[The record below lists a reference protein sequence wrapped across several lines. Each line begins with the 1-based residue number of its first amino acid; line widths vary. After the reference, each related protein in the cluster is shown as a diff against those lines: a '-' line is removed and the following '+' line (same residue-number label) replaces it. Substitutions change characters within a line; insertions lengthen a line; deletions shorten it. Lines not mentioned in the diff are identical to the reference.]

1 MTKTIVEF
9 VCHLSSLGITLE
21 ADENRLRCQSPEGI
35 LTPTLRQEI
44 GDRKP
49 ELLQFLQQ
57 AKQSKSTAHLPIQ
70 PVARDGHLP
79 LSFAQQRLWFLHY
92 LSPDSCSY
100 NTLEILQ
107 IQGPLNLTVLEQSLG
122 ELINRHEI
130 FRTTFPTV
138 SGEPIQAIAP
148 PDSFRLKV
156 DNYQDLSPNQ
166 QSAKIQQTAELE
178 AEQAFDLTMGPLIQF
193 KLLQLSPQKSVL
205 LLKMHHIIYDG
216 WSFGILIRELSA
228 LYEAFLKN
236 LANPLAALSIQ
247 YADFAVWQRQYLSG
261 EVLERQ
267 LNYWQEQLATVP
279 HILTL
284 PTDRSRP
291 AVQSFRG
298 GVEHFQLDQ
307 NITQGLKQ
315 LSQERGATLFMTLLA
330 AFGVLLSRY
339 SRQSDLLVGSPI
351 ANRNQAAIEPLIGF
365 FANTLA
371 LRINL
376 SENPNFLELLEQ
388 VKQTT
393 LAGYAHQD
401 LPFEMLVEKL
411 QPDRDLS
418 RNPLVQVMFALQNM
432 PQDVWNLSGLTIEN
446 LSLSVEETVRFDLEV
461 HYWENSEGLEGIWLY
476 SSNLFDATTI
486 QRMGQIFQTLI
497 KEIITNPQTQVKQL
511 PLLTIAETHQLLS
524 WNATQ
529 TDYLERYLTSNNC
542 QLSIYHLVEKQVAL
556 TPDAVAVIFADQQLT
571 YGELNERANQLAHYL
586 SSLGVEADCLV
597 GLCVERSLAMIIGI
611 LGILKAGGAY
621 LPLDPEYPTER
632 LSFMV
637 KDAQIS
643 VLLSQEKLVEKLP
656 EYQATRVYLDRDW
669 PTIAEFSRENLNLE
683 VQPHNL
689 GYVIYTS
696 GSTGQPKGVMMGQ
709 LALGNLILWQLQ
721 NTTIA
726 NKAKTL
732 QFAPISFDVS
742 FQEIFSTLSAG
753 GILVLIPEELRR
765 DTSALLDFL
774 EKQAIERL
782 FLPFVAL
789 QQLAEVSVSRQFW
802 VGSLREVITAGEQ
815 LQITPAIAD
824 WFRSLENCTLH
835 NHYGPSESHVVTSFT
850 LINPVENWP
859 ILPPIGRAIAN
870 TQIYLLDS
878 YLQPVPIGVPGEL
891 YIGGIA
897 LAEGYLN
904 RPELTAEKF
913 IPNPFAPLD
922 PPRTPLDK
930 GGDKFGENLDKEKEI
945 SSKLYR
951 TGDLARFLNDGN
963 IEYLGRID
971 NQVKVR
977 GFRIE
982 LGEIEAV
989 LSQCSD
995 VQTAVV
1001 IVREDTPGDQR
1012 LVAYVVLTSDS
1023 QITTSELRQFLA
1035 NQLPAYLVPNT
1046 FVVLDSLPLTPSGKC
1061 DRRSLPA
1068 PETQELSDHYI
1079 APQSPTE
1086 EILAQ
1091 IWAQVLKIER
1101 VGREDNFFELGG
1113 HSLLATQVMS
1123 RLRET
1128 FQVELPLRSLFTA
1141 PTIAALA
1148 LEIEQSQQV
1157 ISAPSILTRT
1167 DNINL
1172 PLSFAQQRLWFLD
1185 QLKPNSAFYN
1195 LGGALRLEGALNIT
1209 VLEQSLK
1216 EIINRHEALRTNF
1229 ITIDGQATQIIHPTT
1244 NWQLSIIDCQHLTNT
1259 ESLEIAEAERPFNL
1273 VQDCLFR
1280 ATLFVRSPLEYHL
1293 LVTMHHIVSDG
1304 WSIGVFFQELT
1315 RLYTAYT
1322 QGLPSPL
1329 TPIKIQYADFAIW
1342 QRNWLQGE
1350 VLSNQLDYW
1359 RKQLANAPTFLPL
1372 PTDRPRP
1379 AIQTFIGSHQQFK
1392 LSQPLSQKL
1401 NQLSHEHGVTLF
1413 MTLLAAFATLLYRY
1427 TGQTDILI
1435 GSPIANRNRREI
1447 EGLIGFFV
1455 NTLVLRLSLDSEP
1468 SFQDLLTRV
1477 REVSLAAYTHQDLPF
1492 EMLVETLQPQRDLSH
1507 TPLFQVMFVLQNTP
1521 IADLELTGLK
1531 VSPLSTENTTAK
1543 FDLTLSMENLEE
1555 GLVGVWEYN
1564 TDLFDDLTID
1574 RINGHFVSLLEC
1586 IIANQKEPISQL
1598 PLLKEEEKLQLLIK
1612 NQGIQVDYPQE
1623 QCIHQLFE
1631 AQVERIPDAVAVVFE
1646 TQQLTYR
1653 QLNNRANQL
1662 AHYLQSLGVG
1672 AEVLVGISV
1681 ERSLEMIIGLLAI
1694 LKAGCAYLPLD
1705 PDYPT
1710 ERLQFMLEDSQ
1721 VPFLITQRSL
1731 LEKLPHS
1738 QATLICLDDVQDDV
1752 SQYSQDNL
1760 QNGLTVSN
1768 LANVIYTSGS
1778 TGKPKG
1784 VMVEHRGL
1792 VNLAIAQIQ
1801 TFAVHN
1807 NSRVLQFASFSFDA
1821 CISEILMTF
1830 GSGATLY
1837 LASKDSLLP
1846 GQPLIESLQKNGITH
1861 VTLPPSALAVLP
1873 KEPLPAL
1880 QTLIVAGEACSLDLV
1895 KQWSVGRNFF
1905 NAYGPTEAS
1914 VCASIGQCNKDDLKV
1929 TIGKA
1934 ISNVQIYILDSH
1946 LQPVPVGV
1954 PGELYIGGI
1963 GVARGYLHRP
1973 ELTAEKFI
1981 PNPFDP
1987 LPTSP
1992 TSPTGLLYKTGDLAR
2007 YLPDGNIE
2015 YLGRI
2020 DNQVKV
2026 RGFRIELGEIEA
2038 VLSQCSDVQTAVV
2051 IVREDTPGDQR
2062 LVAYVVL
2069 TSDSQITTSELRQFL
2084 ANQLPAYLVPNTFV
2098 ILDDLPLTPNGKCD
2112 RRSLPAPDDQTRK
2125 NIQKIAPR
2133 NLVELQLTQI
2143 WSEVLGINDL
2153 GVEENF
2159 FELGGHSLLAVRL
2172 ISCIEQKLGKNLPLT
2187 SLFQNGTIASLAQLI
2202 AQETTQLTY
2211 SPLIPIQS
2219 QGNKAPF
2226 FAVHPIGGNVLC
2238 YAKLAHYLGTEQPF
2252 YGLQALGLD
2261 ETEKPVSSIE
2271 EMATV
2276 YIKEIQTIQ
2285 ASGPYYLGGW
2295 SMGGVIAFEIAQKL
2309 SAQGQTVALLTL
2321 IDSYSPILLN
2331 SVNTEENSSESLLED
2346 INESLN
2352 LTYAFVRD
2360 LANMFN
2366 QQIPFSEAEISHLT
2380 SAELLAHF
2388 LAWSKQTNILPPELG
2403 EQQITTWFTVF
2414 QANRQALFNY
2424 LPKDYSGKT
2433 IFFGA
2438 EESSLKNPG
2447 WHEIINNLE
2456 SQWISGDHYSL
2467 IKNPILA
2474 EKLNSYLQQVT
2485 L

>member
-9 VCHLSSLGITLE
+9 VCHLSSLGITLT
-21 ADENRLRCQSPEGI
+21 ADENRLRCQAPEGV
-35 LTPTLRQEI
+35 LTPALRQEI

-70 PVARDGHLP
+70 PVARNGHLP
-79 LSFAQQRLWFLHY
+79 LSFAQQRLWFLHH
-92 LSPDSCSY
+92 LSPDSRSY
-100 NTLEILQ
+100 NALEILQ

-166 QSAKIQQTAELE
+166 QSAKIQQIAELE
-178 AEQAFDLTMGPLIQF
+178 AGQAFDLTVGPLIQF

-236 LANPLAALSIQ
+236 LANPLPALSIQ

-261 EVLERQ
+261 EVLDKQ
-267 LNYWQEQLATVP
+267 LNYWQEQLATVTP
-279 HILTL
+279 ILTL
-284 PTDRSRP
+284 PTDRPRP

-339 SRQSDLLVGSPI
+339 SHQSDLLIGSPI

-376 SENPNFLELLEQ
+376 SENPNFLDLLEQ

-432 PQDVWNLSGLTIEN
+432 SQDVWNLSGLSIEN
-446 LSLSVEETVRFDLEV
+446 LPLPVEGTVRFDLEV

-669 PTIAEFSRENLNLE
+669 PTIAKFSRENLNLE

-726 NKAKTL
+726 NETKTL

-765 DTSALLDFL
+765 DTSVLLDFL
-774 EKQAIERL
+774 QQQAIERL

-802 VGSLREVITAGEQ
+802 VKSLRDVITAGEQ
-815 LQITPAIAD
+815 LQITPAIAA

-850 LINPVENWP
+850 LTNPVENWP

-891 YIGGIA
+891 YIGGMA

-904 RPELTAEKF
+904 RTDLTAERF
-913 IPNPFAPLD
+913 ITNPFAPLD
-922 PPRTPLDK
+922 PPLTPLDK
-930 GGDKFGENLDKEKEI
+930 GGEQP
-945 SSKLYR
+945 SKLYK

-989 LSQCSD
+989 LSQCPD
-995 VQTAVV
+995 VQTTAV
-1001 IVREDTPGDQR
+1001 IVREDTPGDKR
-1012 LVAYVVLTSDS
+1012 LVAYVVLTPNS
-1023 QITTSELRQFLA
+1023 QTISSELRQFLT

-1046 FVVLDSLPLTPSGKC
+1046 FVILNSLPLTPSGKC
-1061 DRRSLPA
+1061 DRRSLPV
-1068 PETQELSDHYI
+1068 PETQALSERYI

-1091 IWAQVLKIER
+1091 IWAQVLKVER

-1141 PTIAALA
+1141 PTIAALT

-1185 QLKPNSAFYN
+1185 QLEPNSDFYH
-1195 LGGALRLEGALNIT
+1195 LGGALQLEGTLNFT
-1209 VLEQSLK
+1209 ALEQSLK

-1259 ESLEIAEAERPFNL
+1259 NSLEIAEAEKPFNL
-1273 VQDCLFR
+1273 AQDCLFR

-1315 RLYTAYT
+1315 DLYTAYT

-1359 RKQLANAPTFLPL
+1359 RKQLANAPAFLPL

-1392 LSQPLSQKL
+1392 LSQPLSQRL
-1401 NQLSHEHGVTLF
+1401 NQLSQEHGVTLF
-1413 MTLLAAFATLLYRY
+1413 MTLLAAFTTLLYRY
-1427 TGQTDILI
+1427 TGQTDILV

-1455 NTLVLRLSLDSEP
+1455 NTLVLRLNLDNDL

-1477 REVSLAAYTHQDLPF
+1477 REVSLAAYAHQDLPF

-1507 TPLFQVMFVLQNTP
+1507 TPLFQVMFVLQNAP
-1521 IADLELTGLK
+1521 IADLELAGLK
-1531 VSPLSTENTTAK
+1531 ISPLSTENTTAK
-1543 FDLTLSMENLEE
+1543 FDLTLSMENIEE

-1564 TDLFDDLTID
+1564 TDLFDDSTIE
-1574 RINGHFVSLLEC
+1574 RMSGHFVTLLEDIVANPTKPILRLSLLTE
-1586 IIANQKEPISQL
+1586 A
-1598 PLLKEEEKLQLLIK
+1598 EKLQLLIK
-1612 NQGIQVDYPQE
+1612 NQGILVDYSQD

-1631 AQVERIPDAVAVVFE
+1631 AQVERTPDAVAVVFE
-1646 TQQLTYR
+1646 NQQLTYTE
-1653 QLNNRANQL
+1653 LNCRANQL
-1662 AHYLQSLGVG
+1662 AHYLQTLGVG
-1672 AEVLVGISV
+1672 PEVLVGISV
-1681 ERSLEMIIGLLAI
+1681 ERSLEMIVGLLGI
-1694 LKAGCAYLPLD
+1694 LKAGGAYVPLD

-1710 ERLQFMLEDSQ
+1710 ERLQFMLEDCEAT
-1721 VPFLITQRSL
+1721 VLLTQSNL
-1731 LEKLPHS
+1731 KDKLPLAQVLQS
-1738 QATLICLDDVQDDV
+1738 DRVLYLDKDKFAQYPIYNPTVQNKPN
-1752 SQYSQDNL
+1752 NL
-1760 QNGLTVSN
+1760 TY
-1768 LANVIYTSGS
+1768 VIYTSGS
-1778 TGKPKG
+1778 TGQPKG
-1784 VMVEHRGL
+1784 VMIEHQSL
-1792 VNLAIAQIQ
+1792 VNLSLSWGKLFHVKPQ
-1801 TFAVHN
+1801 
-1807 NSRVLQFASFSFDA
+1807 SRLLQFGSFSFDLSIGEISTSLSHGA
-1821 CISEILMTF
+1821 C
-1830 GSGATLY
+1830 LY
-1837 LASKDSLLP
+1837 LAKKETLLP
-1846 GQPLIESLQKNGITH
+1846 TQTLVDFLETNKITH
-1861 VTLPPSALAVLP
+1861 SFLSPSALSVLP
-1873 KEPLPAL
+1873 QANLSHLENM
-1880 QTLIVAGEACSLDLV
+1880 TVGGEACSINV
-1895 KQWSVGRNFF
+1895 IEQWANERRLF
-1905 NAYGPTEAS
+1905 NCYGPTEATVTATLS
-1914 VCASIGQCNKDDLKV
+1914 LCQANGQKPN
-1929 TIGKA
+1929 IGKPLDN
-1934 ISNVQIYILDSH
+1934 IRVYILDENQQI
-1946 LQPVPVGV
+1946 LPTGI
-1954 PGELYIGGI
+1954 PGELCIS
-1963 GVARGYLHRP
+1963 GVCLARGYLNRP
-1973 ELTAEKFI
+1973 DLTAEKFI
-1981 PNPFDP
+1981 EVN
-1987 LPTSP
+1987 
-1992 TSPTGLLYKTGDLAR
+1992 LLGRTERIYKTGDLATWQT
-2007 YLPDGNIE
+2007 DGNIE

-2038 VLSQCSDVQTAVV
+2038 VLSQCSDVQTTAV

-2069 TSDSQITTSELRQFL
+2069 ADDSQTTSSELRQFL

-2098 ILDDLPLTPNGKCD
+2098 ILDSLPLTPNGKCD
-2112 RRSLPAPDDQTRK
+2112 RRSLPVPDDQTRK

-2143 WSEVLGINDL
+2143 WSEVLGISDP

-2172 ISCIEQKLGKNLPLT
+2172 ISYIEQKLGKNLPLT

-2219 QGNKAPF
+2219 QGNKIPF

-2238 YAKLAHYLGTEQPF
+2238 YADLARYLGTDQPF
-2252 YGLQALGLD
+2252 YGLQALGLN
-2261 ETEKPVSSIE
+2261 EAEKPVNSIE

-2295 SMGGVIAFEIAQKL
+2295 SMGGVIAFEIAQQL
-2309 SAQGQTVALLTL
+2309 SARGQKVALLTL
-2321 IDSYSPILLN
+2321 IDSYSPILFN
-2331 SVNTEENSSESLLED
+2331 SVNTEENSSESRLED

-2352 LTYAFVRD
+2352 IVYSFVRD
-2360 LANMFN
+2360 LTGMFN
-2366 QQIPFSEAEISHLT
+2366 QQIPFSEDELDHLT
-2380 SAELLAHF
+2380 SDELLAHF
-2388 LAWSKQTNILPPELG
+2388 LTWSKQTHVLPPELG
-2403 EQQITTWFTVF
+2403 EQQIKNWFAVF

-2424 LPKDYSGKT
+2424 LPKPYSGKT

-2474 EKLNSYLQQVT
+2474 EKLNSYLQQVA

>member
-1 MTKTIVEF
+1 MKSIETF
-9 VCHLSSLGITLE
+9 LSDLANQDIKLWMDG
-21 ADENRLRCQSPEGI
+21 DRLRCNAPQGVI
-35 LTPTLRQEI
+35 TPDIQTELKNRKAEI
-44 GDRKP
+44 I
-49 ELLQFLQQ
+49 QFLDQLGSEEQ
-57 AKQSKSTAHLPIQ
+57 VSPTRTIIPI
-70 PVARDGHLP
+70 PRDTQLP
-79 LSFAQQRLWFLHY
+79 LSFAQARLWFLY
-92 LSPDSCSY
+92 QLEGATGTYNMTGALSLSGS
-100 NTLEILQ
+100 LQ
-107 IQGPLNLTVLEQSLG
+107 VEALKQALGAIIQ
-122 ELINRHEI
+122 RHESL
-130 FRTTFPTV
+130 RTSFPTV
-138 SGEPIQAIAP
+138 DGVPVQVIDPKPIW
-148 PDSFRLKV
+148 
-156 DNYQDLSPNQ
+156 
-166 QSAKIQQTAELE
+166 ELLIVNLEGKE
-178 AEQAFDLTMGPLIQF
+178 AEAEKLAQAEAQTPFDLTKSPL
-193 KLLQLSPQKSVL
+193 LRVT
-205 LLKMHHIIYDG
+205 LLKLQPEKHILLINMHHIISDG
-216 WSFGILIRELSA
+216 WSIGVFIRELSH
-228 LYEAFLKN
+228 LYGAFVAGEKPT
-236 LANPLAALSIQ
+236 LADLPIQ
-247 YADFAVWQRQYLSG
+247 YADFAVWQRQWLQG
-261 EVLERQ
+261 KVLAAQLEYWKRQ
-267 LNYWQEQLATVP
+267 LADAPPLLE
-279 HILTL
+279 L
-284 PTDRSRP
+284 PTDRPRP
-291 AVQSFRG
+291 AIQTFQGKTER
-298 GVEHFQLDQ
+298 FQLDSKL
-307 NITQGLKQ
+307 TQQLKA
-315 LSQERGATLFMTLLA
+315 LSQQSGCTLFMTLLA
-330 AFGVLLSRY
+330 AFGVVLSRY
-339 SRQSDLLVGSPI
+339 SGQTDIVIGSAI
-351 ANRNQAAIEPLIGF
+351 ANRNRREIEGLIGF
-365 FANTLA
+365 FVNTLA
-371 LRINL
+371 LRLDL
-376 SENPNFLELLEQ
+376 SEKPSFATFLQQ
-388 VKQTT
+388 VRKVTQD
-393 LAGYAHQD
+393 AYEHQD
-401 LPFEMLVEKL
+401 LPFEMLVEELQLERKL
-411 QPDRDLS
+411 D
-418 RNPLVQVMFALQNM
+418 RNPLVQVMFALQNAANET
-432 PQDVWNLSGLTIEN
+432 WNLPGLTIAEMAWE
-446 LSLSVEETVRFDLEV
+446 LEPARFDLEI
-461 HYWENSEGLEGIWLY
+461 HLSEVDDSIAGYCCYKID
-476 SSNLFDATTI
+476 LFDDTTI
-486 QRMGQIFQTLI
+486 TRLLQHFQNIL
-497 KEIITNPQTQVKQL
+497 KAIIANPQQSVSLL
-511 PLLTIAETHQLLS
+511 PLLSKQEQKQLLINWNQTQADYSQDYCIHQLFV
-524 WNATQ
+524 AQ
-529 TDYLERYLTSNNC
+529 VER
-542 QLSIYHLVEKQVAL
+542 
-556 TPDAVAVIFADQQLT
+556 TPDAIAVVCSDQQLT
-571 YGELNERANQLAHYL
+571 YTELNERANQLAHYL
-586 SSLGVEADCLV
+586 RSLGLEADCLV

-643 VLLSQEKLVEKLP
+643 VLLSQEKLIERIP
-656 EYQATRVYLDRDW
+656 EYQATRVCLDKDW
-669 PTIAEFSRENLNLE
+669 PTIAKFSRDNLNIE

-709 LALGNLILWQLQ
+709 LALCNLILWQLQ
-721 NTTIA
+721 NTTVA
-726 NKAKTL
+726 NEAKTL

-742 FQEIFSTLSAG
+742 FQEIFATLSAG
-753 GILVLIPEELRR
+753 GRLVLITEELRR

-774 EKQAIERL
+774 QKQAIERL

-802 VGSLREVITAGEQ
+802 VNSLREVITAGEQ
-815 LQITPAIAD
+815 LQITPAIAA
-824 WFRSLENCTLH
+824 WFRNLESCTLH

-850 LINPVENWP
+850 LTNLVENWP
-859 ILPPIGRAIAN
+859 ILPPIGRPIAN
-870 TQIYLLDS
+870 TQIYILDS
-878 YLQPVPIGVPGEL
+878 YLQPVPVGVPGEL
-891 YIGGIA
+891 YIGGIGVA
-897 LAEGYLN
+897 KGYLN
-904 RPELTAEKF
+904 RPELTAERF
-913 IPNPFAPLD
+913 IDNPFS
-922 PPRTPLDK
+922 PPQPPNFVGRSEVIESSKSPSI
-930 GGDKFGENLDKEKEI
+930 GGFRGLQDQP
-945 SSKLYR
+945 SKLYK

-995 VQTAVV
+995 VQSTAV
-1001 IVREDTPGDQR
+1001 IVREDTPGDKR
-1012 LVAYVVLTSDS
+1012 LVAYVVLAPDS
-1023 QITTSELRQFLA
+1023 QTTSSELRQFLT

-1046 FVVLDSLPLTPSGKC
+1046 FVILDSLPLTPNGKC

-1068 PETQELSDHYI
+1068 PNDQALSGHYI

-1086 EILAQ
+1086 EILTQ
-1091 IWAQVLKIER
+1091 IWKQVLKIER

-1113 HSLLATQVMS
+1113 HSLLATQIMS

-1141 PTIAALA
+1141 PTIAELA

-1185 QLKPNSAFYN
+1185 QLEPNSAFYN

-1229 ITIDGQATQIIHPTT
+1229 ITVDGQATQIIHPTT
-1244 NWQLSIIDCQHLTNT
+1244 NWQLSIIDFQHLTNT
-1259 ESLEIAEAERPFNL
+1259 ESLENAEAEKPFNL
-1273 VQDCLFR
+1273 AHDCLFR
-1280 ATLFVRSPLEYHL
+1280 ATLFVRSRLEYHL

-1315 RLYTAYT
+1315 RLYNAYA

-1359 RKQLANAPTFLPL
+1359 RKQLANAPAFLPL

-1401 NQLSHEHGVTLF
+1401 NQLSQEHGVTLF

-1427 TGQTDILI
+1427 TGQTDILV

-1455 NTLVLRLSLDSEP
+1455 NTLVLRLNLDGEP

-1477 REVSLAAYTHQDLPF
+1477 RDVSLAAYAHQDLPF
-1492 EMLVETLQPQRDLSH
+1492 EMLVETLQPQRALSH
-1507 TPLFQVMFVLQNTP
+1507 TPLFQVMFVLQNAP
-1521 IADLELTGLK
+1521 IADLELADLK
-1531 VSPLSTENTTAK
+1531 ISSLSTENTTAK
-1543 FDLTLSMENLEE
+1543 FDLTLSMENIEE

-1564 TDLFDDLTID
+1564 TDLFDCLTIE
-1574 RINGHFVSLLEC
+1574 RMNGHFVTLLEDIVANPTKPILGLSLLTE
-1586 IIANQKEPISQL
+1586 A
-1598 PLLKEEEKLQLLIK
+1598 EKLELLIK

-1631 AQVERIPDAVAVVFE
+1631 AQVERTPDAIAVVFE
-1646 TQQLTYR
+1646 NQQLTYTE
-1653 QLNNRANQL
+1653 LNGRANQL

-1672 AEVLVGISV
+1672 PEVLVGILI
-1681 ERSLEMIIGLLAI
+1681 ERSLEMIVGLLGI
-1694 LKAGCAYLPLD
+1694 LKAGGAYLPLD

-1710 ERLQFMLEDSQ
+1710 ERLQFMLEDGQ
-1721 VPFLITQRSL
+1721 VPFLITQPSL
-1731 LEKLPHS
+1731 LENFPDS

-1752 SQYSQDNL
+1752 SQYAQDNL

-1768 LANVIYTSGS
+1768 LANIIYTSGS

-1792 VNLAIAQIQ
+1792 VNLALAQIQ

-1837 LASKDSLLP
+1837 LAPKDSLLP
-1846 GQPLIESLQKNGITH
+1846 GQPLIERLEKDGITH

-1934 ISNVQIYILDSH
+1934 IANVQIYILDSH
-1946 LQPVPVGV
+1946 LQPVPIGV

-1963 GVARGYLHRP
+1963 GVARGYLNRP
-1973 ELTAEKFI
+1973 ELTAERFI
-1981 PNPFDP
+1981 PNPFDRLDPP
-1987 LPTSP
+1987 LTPLKKGGEQS
-1992 TSPTGLLYKTGDLAR
+1992 SKLYKTGDLAR
-2007 YLPDGNIE
+2007 FLNDGNIE

-2038 VLSQCSDVQTAVV
+2038 VLSQCPDVQTTAV

-2069 TSDSQITTSELRQFL
+2069 APNSPATSNELRQFL

-2098 ILDDLPLTPNGKCD
+2098 ILESLPLTPNGKCD
-2112 RRSLPAPDDQTRK
+2112 RRSLPAPNDQDRK

-2143 WSEVLGINDL
+2143 WLEVLGINDL
-2153 GVEENF
+2153 SVEENF

-2172 ISCIEQKLGKNLPLT
+2172 INCIEQKLGKNLPLT
-2187 SLFQNGTIASLAQLI
+2187 SLFQNGTIASLAQLL
-2202 AQETTQLTY
+2202 AQETTQLTH

-2219 QGNKAPF
+2219 QGNKTPF

-2238 YAKLAHYLGTEQPF
+2238 YANLARYLGTDQPF
-2252 YGLQALGLD
+2252 YGLQALGLQ

-2271 EMATV
+2271 EMARV
-2276 YIKEIQTIQ
+2276 YIQAIQAIQ

-2295 SMGGVIAFEIAQKL
+2295 SMGGVIAFEMAQQL
-2309 SAQGQTVALLTL
+2309 SAQGQTVALLSL
-2321 IDSYSPILLN
+2321 IDSYSPTLLN
-2331 SVNTEENSSESLLED
+2331 SVNTEENSSESRLEE

-2352 LTYAFVRD
+2352 IVYSFVRD
-2360 LANMFN
+2360 LTGMFN
-2366 QQIPFSEAEISHLT
+2366 QQIPFSEDELTHLT
-2380 SAELLAHF
+2380 SDELLAHF
-2388 LAWSKQTNILPPELG
+2388 LTWSKQTNVLPPELG
-2403 EQQITTWFTVF
+2403 EQQIKHWFAVF
-2414 QANRQALFNY
+2414 QTNRQALFNY
-2424 LPKDYSGKT
+2424 FPKAYSGKT

-2447 WHEIINNLE
+2447 WHGIINNLE

-2474 EKLNSYLQQVT
+2474 EKLNSYLQQVP